1 MLHKEANFLRIKINV
16 GLVARYMK
24 ATKND
29 VPKQAQH
36 PSQESRAQTTS
47 DANATG
53 FAQKKKK
60 EDKLKN
66 LMSSKAL
73 SLGEANGVTAEFIVQ
88 QTSE

>member
-1 MLHKEANFLRIKINV
+1 MN
-16 GLVARYMK
+16 
-24 ATKND
+24 
-29 VPKQAQH
+29 
-36 PSQESRAQTTS
+36 
-47 DANATG
+47 TG

-73 SLGEANGVTAEFIVQ
+73 SLGEANGVTADFIVQ